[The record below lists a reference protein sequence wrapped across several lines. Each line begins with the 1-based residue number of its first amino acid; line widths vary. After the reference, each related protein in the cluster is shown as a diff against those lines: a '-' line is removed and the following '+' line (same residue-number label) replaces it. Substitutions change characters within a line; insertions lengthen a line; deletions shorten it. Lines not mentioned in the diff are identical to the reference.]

1 MMKCVYP
8 KLFAFMKEAP
18 IARLILAF
26 IGVFFLVAVYLLV
39 SPDTAKQVVRHAGYW
54 FTLVAFSGAV
64 FYGVRLGLE
73 QKQKLQDRELNEF
86 CQQWFPWCCFVLL
99 ISGMVFV
106 HAEIGPKIMMDDEV
120 LVSTAKNLHLS
131 REVHTPTYGRWIHQ
145 SFDYF
150 EGYVDKRP
158 WMYPFCV
165 SLVHDLSGYRLQNP
179 YIFNGL
185 ISVVII
191 AALAILGGLL
201 SGRRGAIL
209 LPLLWLTVPLFQ
221 QNATGAGMDLLNVL
235 MLVLILIFAI
245 NYWRRLDANSEG
257 LLALAGVMLAY
268 TRYESVLFLPIIAC
282 IIVIGWYLRGA
293 IILSAGTIFAA
304 PLLLGV
310 FLQNKF
316 FVDTTSLWEFRA
328 GVVEPFSF
336 SNLPVNSVG
345 AVDFFFNVSD
355 AYANSLWLSMLGAV
369 AVVFFVVYCV
379 RENRLLLR
387 AKPEHAI
394 AFLMGLGLCIHFIVI
409 LCYYEG
415 RLDRLAASRFALPM
429 YLLMS
434 YCVVIV
440 AEHFHYKR
448 AVWRCLVV
456 GSILFLIGFTLPM
469 NSKAIFTHRNFV
481 AEEVQW
487 VEQELSSRPK
497 VGLLIVSQYSLSWTL
512 RNYSSLTAPVAIA
525 SADRLSQELE
535 NGKFTELYLVD
546 ELECDRSPDGDLLL
560 QSQLPLEVFSLET
573 IAERSFR
580 PFYLTRISRI
590 KAFNLD
596 LDTLRGVEAYE

>member
-1 MMKCVYP
+1 MFKYNPYMLGLMIVSALASIYIGF
-8 KLFAFMKEAP
+8 LAFEPVEA
-18 IARLILAF
+18 IQVIRYGGYWLILAAF
-26 IGVFFLVAVYLLV
+26 TLLTWNLFQSGKARGREVWLRRREWAVPAIYILVSSAIVLTLQPDGYKIVMDEPVLAATSLQMHQEKEILTAARGYEINGVFYLL
-39 SPDTAKQVVRHAGYW
+39 G
-54 FTLVAFSGAV
+54 
-64 FYGVRLGLE
+64 
-73 QKQKLQDRELNEF
+73 
-86 CQQWFPWCCFVLL
+86 
-99 ISGMVFV
+99 
-106 HAEIGPKIMMDDEV
+106 
-120 LVSTAKNLHLS
+120 
-131 REVHTPTYGRWIHQ
+131 
-145 SFDYF
+145 
-150 EGYVDKRP
+150 GYVDKRP

-185 ISVVII
+185 ISVVMI
-191 AALAILGGLL
+191 AALAVLGGLL

-282 IIVIGWYLRGA
+282 IIVIGWHLRGA

-415 RLDRLAASRFALPM
+415 RLDRLFASRFALPM

-456 GSILFLIGFTLPM
+456 GTILFLVGFTLPT

-497 VGLLIVSQYSLSWTL
+497 VGLLIISQYSLSWTL

-596 LDTLRGVEAYE
+596 LDTLWGVEADE